1 MPRLKFFSGFIL
13 LFTLGYSTAGCKAN
27 IQTAHADVSRESVP
41 STTNLSTLVTDNTQ
55 FAFDLYHQIA
65 AEQDGNVIF
74 SPYSISLGFAM
85 VYAGARGETAAQIAE
100 TLHYTLPQEQLHPAF
115 NALDLALKPPS
126 SSADKDDNTLDD
138 LTLSIANAVWGQEGF
153 PFEKAYLETLGMNYG
168 AAVNL
173 TDFSKNPE
181 GARQAIQQWIEE
193 VTNGRIKDVPPPGS
207 ITPST
212 RLALLN
218 AIYFKG
224 EWRYPFNS
232 GSTYDGTFHLADGTE
247 SAVPMMINEWAYM
260 ECGRIDDYYAVKMT
274 YGMGET
280 AAMLI
285 LLPDEGRFHDFESR
299 LDADLFQSTLEEIL
313 STNTLTF
320 TMPRFKFESSVD
332 LRASLSAMG
341 MTIPFGDSADFTG
354 ISPNNLFFD
363 YAQHKATISVD
374 ELGTE
379 AAGTTNI
386 FMDIS
391 GVLSMC
397 GPEIIADRPFIFAI
411 YDQATSAILFL
422 GRVMNPAT

>member
-1 MPRLKFFSGFIL
+1 MRRLKFFSGFIL
-13 LFTLGYSTAGCKAN
+13 LFTICCSATSCKAN
-27 IQTAHADVSRESVP
+27 IQTARADVSRETVP
-41 STTNLSTLVTDNTQ
+41 STSNLSTLVTDNTE

-65 AEQDGNVIF
+65 SEQDGNLIF

-100 TLHYTLPQEQLHPAF
+100 TLHYTLSQEQLHNAF
-115 NALDLALKPPS
+115 NALDLALSPPS
-126 SSADKDDNTLDD
+126 SSAAKDDNTLDN

-153 PFEKAYLETLGMNYG
+153 PFEKIYLDTLGLNYG

-173 TDFSKNPE
+173 TDFRKNPE
-181 GARQAIQQWIEE
+181 GARQAIQQWVEE
-193 VTNGRIKDVPPPGS
+193 ATNGRIKDIPPPGS

-232 GSTYDGTFHLADGTE
+232 GSTYDGTFHLADGAE
-247 SAVPMMINEWAYM
+247 SSVPMMINDIAYM
-260 ECGRIDDYYAVKMT
+260 ECGRINNYYAVKMT
-274 YGMGET
+274 YGIEET

-299 LDADLFQSTLEEIL
+299 LDADLFQSTLEEIY
-313 STNTLTF
+313 STNSLKF
-320 TMPRFKFESSVD
+320 TMPRFKFESAVD
-332 LRASLSAMG
+332 LRASLSVMG
-341 MTIPFGDSADFTG
+341 MTIPFSDSADFTG
-354 ISPNNLFFD
+354 ISPNSLFFD

-386 FMDIS
+386 FIAIS
-391 GVLSMC
+391 GVMSRC
-397 GPEIIADRPFIFAI
+397 GPEIIADRPFVFTI
-411 YDQATSAILFL
+411 YDEETQAILFL
-422 GRVMNPAT
+422 GRVMNPAE